1 REPTR
6 LETLVQRLRES
17 LVPARRQREEETTPP
32 PPPRGRAPPP
42 PPRGRAPPAR
52 GGAPTPPPDS
62 ARRRRYSSSVLAFS
76 PVFNMEIPPCQTVF
90 CMEGDLRFQGDWVEE
105 GDSPNPLESSTLQTS
120 TIPSCKTRHEGWK
133 GGRA

>member
-1 REPTR
+1 RGPPRASFGASGLTGFREDFPREGQKPPETTLAHLVQGVCMGQSSLIHAKPREPTR

-76 PVFNMEIPPCQTVF
+76 PVGP
-90 CMEGDLRFQGDWVEE
+90 DLAEDG
-105 GDSPNPLESSTLQTS
+105 
-120 TIPSCKTRHEGWK
+120 
-133 GGRA
+133 